1 MFLEYIG
8 ILVVLGFAFRLLS
21 ALLGLP
27 FAAALRLL
35 HRYQG
40 EGGTA
45 RSLAVNHAFQCVVY
59 AVLLALMTAAYAIN
73 RGVTH
78 TWVYATLGFL
88 WTYFMLGSNAH
99 EKGRATSDPLGMI
112 QTPEEA
118 AVREGAGL
126 GLGIGLILFI
136 VVYNWPP
143 LVMFIPGVPTFIEW
157 TVRVADWLISLWI
170 VRIVLGFTLLGYV
183 LNFGFVILVGGALLL
198 GAAWS
203 GAKRFL
209 GPRPAT

>member
-1 MFLEYIG
+1 VFLEYIG

-27 FAAALRLL
+27 FAALLMLL

-40 EGGTA
+40 PDATA
-45 RSLAVNHAFQCVVY
+45 RSLAVNHAFQCVAY
-59 AVLLALMTAAYAIN
+59 AVLLALMTALYATD

-78 TWVYATLGFL
+78 TWAYATLGFL
-88 WTYFMLGSNAH
+88 WTYLMLGSNAH
-99 EKGRATSDPLGMI
+99 EKGRATSDPLGMM
-112 QTPEEA
+112 QTREEA

-136 VVYNWPP
+136 VVYNWPA
-143 LVMFIPGVPTFIEW
+143 VVTFIPGVPLFIEW
-157 TVRVADWLISLWI
+157 TIRVADWLVGFWI
-170 VRIVLGFTLLGYV
+170 VRIVLGFTVLGYV
-183 LNFGFVILVGGALLL
+183 LNFGFMILVGGALLL

-203 GAKRFL
+203 GAKRVL
-209 GPRPAT
+209 GPRPAA